1 LGELA
6 LIEWIRGHAI
16 GAGAGEVV
24 VGPGDDAAILRIG
37 AELVAFA
44 TDAVVA
50 GIHFGPGAAGS
61 AVGWKALAA
70 NVSDLAAV
78 GAEPVAS
85 VAAVA
90 LGTPGGDEY
99 GRAVYEGLAACAA
112 EFGCPVVGGDVSAAP
127 EGAATVVS
135 VSVIGR
141 FAGGAR
147 PVLRSGAAPGQPVY
161 VTGELGGSGLGRHME
176 FRPRLA
182 EGLWLA
188 REGLAAAMIDVSDG
202 LAADIA
208 HICRESGV
216 GAVIDEGAVP
226 VSAAAREAAEE
237 SGRTALEHALADG
250 EDFEL
255 LFTVAPGDAAG
266 LESGWPTDLRLTR
279 LGETTDRA
287 GEIVLRTAAGGE
299 GPIGVGGYEH
309 GLGGGGAGGA
319 GGSGA

>member
-6 LIEWIRGHAI
+6 LIEWIRGHALA
-16 GAGAGEVV
+16 AGAGEVV
-24 VGPGDDAAILRIG
+24 VGPGDDAAVLRIG

-50 GIHFGPGAAGS
+50 GVHFGPGAPGR

-90 LGTPGGDEY
+90 MGSPGGDEY
-99 GRAVYEGLAACAA
+99 GRAIYEGLAVCAA

-161 VTGELGGSGLGRHME
+161 VTGELGGSALGRHLE

-202 LAADIA
+202 LAADMA
-208 HICRESGV
+208 HICRESRV
-216 GAVIDEGAVP
+216 GAVIDEAAVP
-226 VSAAAREAAEE
+226 VSAAAREGASA

-255 LFTVAPGDAAG
+255 LFSVAPGDAAR
-266 LESGWPTDLRLTR
+266 LERGWPTGVRLTR
-279 LGETTDRA
+279 IGETTERA
-287 GEIVLRTAAGGE
+287 GDIILRGVAGRE
-299 GPIGVGGYEH
+299 RPLALRGYEH
-309 GLGGGGAGGA
+309 DLGGGA
-319 GGSGA
+319 